1 MRLTLALTVLIVL
14 VPGSASA
21 QCITVPFNKVVR
33 SSDAVL
39 VGTIADATFRG
50 HTQVIARL
58 DVEQVLSGSPDDS
71 RVAVGGCGPPF
82 THAEAIAAAN
92 SQVGT
97 RNLFLLTKG
106 PGHLFYT
113 SNVITTP
120 QNMSL
125 AEKIAQARQVL
136 GLDAPV
142 VRVQEGRSAVWAWVL
157 VITVI
162 VAGLGTLVFVSRRAN
177 RSAQ

>member
-21 QCITVPFNKVVR
+21 QCLTVPFNKVVR

-39 VGTIADATFRG
+39 VGTIADATVRG

-58 DVEQVLSGSPDDS
+58 DVEQVLSGSPDDGR

-82 THAEAIAAAN
+82 THAEAMAAAN

-125 AEKIAQARQVL
+125 DEKIAQARQVL

-142 VRVQEGRSAVWAWVL
+142 VRVQEGKSPC
-157 VITVI
+157 
-162 VAGLGTLVFVSRRAN
+162 GPGC
-177 RSAQ
+177 